1 MSSIFAVV
9 GGEPMSAADLQRAVV
24 EMATRGAERM
34 DCRAGEIAGVAAGR
48 FEWEMEATSSGPLV
62 VDDGV
67 RVVVLDGSLYYR
79 DALRRAIA
87 SASSSRPFDLA
98 GDSAGHLLLGAY
110 RAWGSD
116 CARHLEGDFAFA
128 LWDREAQ
135 VLTCARDLFGSR
147 PLFYGRDRER
157 VVVASMATTVA
168 RRSEHR
174 GALDVG
180 AIGESLSG
188 AFNLGEDTAYL
199 GVAVVPVGHTL
210 VVSRGGKVTLQPHWE
225 PPSASA
231 RASSFEEGAEELR
244 ALLTDSVDERMADRG
259 TTALWL
265 SGGWDSSALFACS
278 QRVLGRRATPREIAL
293 VSMSYPVGNLGREDE
308 AILSVA
314 QRYGATVNWCNS
326 AEVPLI
332 SPDIASEVSQRDLP
346 FAHAFEMWSR
356 KMGAHSRA
364 LGARVVLTGT
374 GGDELFAGTNVYL
387 ADLLRSGAWGSLALD
402 WYRIRGRTLK
412 GFRERVLNLALGAR
426 RGDANLNRPGPFEQR
441 VIPPWLRDDF
451 VARHRLRE
459 RERAKAPYGL
469 RPTLSGTEQIWG
481 LTAPMFPRI
490 RSTLA
495 AAQMRAGVVNR
506 SPFLDHRVLR
516 FALGRPRQERV
527 TARETKRLLR
537 RAMKGLLP
545 DEFLAPRPARTGI
558 TTQYMREQ
566 LQGPARPLLENA
578 FERPVLA
585 ELGIID
591 ANRLQ
596 TDWREYVE
604 TGEGLGI
611 YFYDVYQ
618 TESWLRTH
626 LGTGTEQPVRAEPA
640 STVAS

>member
-1 MSSIFAVV
+1 MSAIFAVV
-9 GGEPMSAADLQRAVV
+9 GGEPTSAADLQRAVI

-34 DCRAGEIAGVAAGR
+34 DCRVGDAGGVAAGR
-48 FEWEMEATSSGPLV
+48 FEWEMEVTSSGPLV

-67 RVVVLDGSLYYR
+67 RVVVLDGTLYYR
-79 DALRRAIA
+79 DALRRAITGR
-87 SASSSRPFDLA
+87 SIDLA

-110 RAWGSD
+110 RAWGAD

-135 VLTCARDLFGSR
+135 RLVCARDIFGTR

-168 RRSEHR
+168 RRSEHG
-174 GALDVG
+174 GALDLG

-199 GVAVVPVGHTL
+199 GVAIVPVGHTL
-210 VVSRGGKVTLQPHWE
+210 VVERGGKVTVQPHWE
-225 PPSASA
+225 PVAT

-244 ALLTDSVDERMADRG
+244 ALLTDAVDERMAERG

-278 QRVLGRRATPREIAL
+278 QRALARRATPRQIAI

-314 QRYGATVNWCNS
+314 ERYGATVNWCQS
-326 AEVPLI
+326 GDVPLFP
-332 SPDIASEVSQRDLP
+332 PDVALEAAQRDLP

-356 KMGAHSRA
+356 TMGARSRS

-374 GGDELFAGTNVYL
+374 GGDELFAGSNIYL
-387 ADLLRSGAWGSLALD
+387 ADLLRRGAWGPLALD
-402 WYRIRGRTLK
+402 WYHIRGRTLN
-412 GFRERVLNLALGAR
+412 GFRERVLNPALVAR
-426 RGDANLNRPGPFEQR
+426 DGGSDLSRPGPFEQR
-441 VIPPWLRDDF
+441 LMPWLRDDF
-451 VARHRLRE
+451 VARHHLRE
-459 RERAKAPYGL
+459 RERAKAPYG
-469 RPTLSGTEQIWG
+469 RRSTLSDTEQLWG
-481 LTAPMFPRI
+481 LTAPMFSRI

-495 AAQMRAGVVNR
+495 AAQMRAGIVNR
-506 SPFLDHRVLR
+506 SPFLDLRVLR
-516 FALGRPRQERV
+516 FALGRPRKERV

-566 LQGPARPLLENA
+566 LHGPARPLIEAA
-578 FERPVLA
+578 FERPMLA
-585 ELGIID
+585 ELGILD
-591 ANRLQ
+591 ADRLRS
-596 TDWREYVE
+596 DWRKYLE
-604 TGEGLGI
+604 TGQGLALS
-611 YFYDVYQ
+611 FYDVYQ
-618 TESWLRTH
+618 TETWLRTH
-626 LGTGTEQPVRAEPA
+626 LGAGSGQHVHTEAA
-640 STVAS
+640 SRVAS